1 VDGVGLDAMVPPGY
15 ARSRLQPLATVQGN
29 LDPLLL
35 IAGGAALESAVN
47 ELCRTLG
54 GGPFV
59 FNLGH
64 GVLPETP
71 PDSVTVLASLLAGSN
86 AVK

>member
-1 VDGVGLDAMVPPGY
+1 VPAGY
-15 ARSRLQPLATVQGN
+15 ARSRLQQLAAVQGN
-29 LDPLLL
+29 LDPVLL
-35 IAGGAALESAVN
+35 IAGGAALESAVK
-47 ELCRTLG
+47 ELCRTLS

-71 PDSVTVLASLLAGSN
+71 PANVEALASLLAGFN
-86 AVK
+86 TVK

>member
-1 VDGVGLDAMVPPGY
+1 V
-15 ARSRLQPLATVQGN
+15 
-29 LDPLLL
+29 LL
-35 IAGGAALESAVN
+35 IAGGAALETAVK

-54 GGPFV
+54 SGPFV

-71 PDSVTVLASLLAGSN
+71 PENVEALATLLAGSS
-86 AVK
+86 AIT

>member
-1 VDGVGLDAMVPPGY
+1 
-15 ARSRLQPLATVQGN
+15 VQGN

-35 IAGGAALESAVN
+35 VAGGAALERGVADIL
-47 ELCRTLG
+47 ETLG

-64 GVLPETP
+64 GIVPETP
-71 PDSVTVLASLLAGSN
+71 PEHVAQMMAQIRAWPGPGG
-86 AVK
+86 AA